1 MKTLLLIS
9 SLFLFSLVSFAQT
22 KPAVKTTMK
31 PLGPKVYAL
40 IVGVADYQYPDM
52 YKPLDYADD
61 DGREFYKYLLK
72 SNNGSVKP
80 ENVDTLFNEQAT
92 STAIM
97 MKLVEF
103 KEKLKEG
110 DMFYF
115 YFSGHGDAYDAELAY
130 LLAYDA
136 PPGRGGKE
144 KNHYLIGSGVV
155 EVYKIKQI
163 FRRITAEN
171 VKLVFI
177 SDACRTNELAGG
189 TEGKQYVYKRVMEE
203 DAGEIRFT
211 SCASNQKSFEGPQW
225 GGGRGVFSYHFV
237 NGLTGLADEDND
249 GKVTVDELEDYVSKC
264 VKKDTKDEDEMVPK
278 QTPQFGCSIEMC
290 DYQILNYVD
299 KVEKEKLIV
308 KLQTSSGGG
317 SMNNAKG
324 KGIDLSAEIEKYGK
338 NDLFNEFSARLKKQ
352 AYLGETGAYEIYKI
366 LVKDSV
372 LPSQIKRELKNT
384 LCIHLNNSVNK
395 VLFTYLDGSMKHREY
410 SKEYFLKAY
419 EELTLYKELSELY
432 EIDKAKVDANLY
444 FLIGHSYFESEK
456 TWELQRGLAYIDSAV
471 LLNPNAAYIYNIKG
485 NYHFY
490 LHQYEKAI
498 NAYQQGISHAVNWV
512 IPSTNL
518 SNLYS
523 TIGQLDSARYY
534 IERSLVLDSN
544 YVSTYLAYAYQL
556 KDKGDFDLAMKYADK
571 GLVKDP
577 LDTRILCFKGDLH
590 LQLGQFDLAAK
601 NYRQSIEYDPVDYSA
616 YAGLLKYHLEKDEN
630 PITDS
635 LTFYMLKIIL
645 SDTAKSSTY
654 RYIAKLLYDYEQYEA
669 AKSYYSFAYSVDS
682 LNVETLLGWGDTYK
696 AMQQKDT
703 ALMLYNYAL
712 GLDSNYS
719 VIYNRIG
726 NMYSEND
733 YIDES
738 IIYYLKAHELDP
750 WSAVHTFNL
759 GYHYKYKKDY
769 VNAIFFYEKHMKQ
782 FLIQD
787 LAVLDLAR
795 CYAITGEKEKAI
807 EYIRK
812 GVNTS
817 NDWFNSK
824 HLKKDELLKPIRGM
838 KEFKVLLKE
847 LKKKEKAKKKNAK

>member
-1 MKTLLLIS
+1 
-9 SLFLFSLVSFAQT
+9 
-22 KPAVKTTMK
+22 MK
-31 PLGPKVYAL
+31 PIGPKIYAL
-40 IVGVADYQYPDM
+40 IVGVADYQFPDM

-97 MKLVEF
+97 MKLVEM

-144 KNHYLIGSGVV
+144 KNHYLIGSGVI

-237 NGLTGLADEDND
+237 NGLTGLADDKNDFAAGNND
-249 GKVTVDELEDYVSKC
+249 GKVSIEELVYYVSKC
-264 VKKDTKDEDEMVPK
+264 VKADTKEEDELVPK

-299 KVEKEKLIV
+299 KIEKEKLIL

-317 SMNNAKG
+317 SMKGAKG
-324 KGIDLSAEIEKYGK
+324 KGIDLSTEFEKYGK
-338 NDLFNEFSARLKKQ
+338 NDLYNEFASRLKRHFL
-352 AYLGETGAYEIYKI
+352 LGEDGAYGIYKI
-366 LVKDSV
+366 LAADTSLPIHVK
-372 LPSQIKRELKNT
+372 KELKNI

-395 VLFTYLDGSMKHREY
+395 VLFTYLDGSMRFREY
-410 SKEYFLKAY
+410 SKEYFMKAFD
-419 EELTLYKELSELY
+419 ELSLYKELSDLY
-432 EIDKAKVDANLY
+432 LIDKVKVDANLY
-444 FLIGHSYFESEK
+444 FLKGHSYFESEK

-471 LLNPNAAYIYNIKG
+471 QLNPNAAYIFNIKG

-490 LHQYEKAI
+490 LHQYDKAI
-498 NAYQQGISHAVNWV
+498 AAYQKGIQQAPNWV
-512 IPSTNL
+512 TPSTNL

-523 TIGQLDSARYY
+523 TIGQLDSAQYY
-534 IERSLVLDSN
+534 IHRSLVLDTN

-556 KDKGDFDLAMKYADK
+556 KDLGEIDSALYYVDE
-571 GLVKDP
+571 GLEKDP
-577 LDTRILCFKGDLH
+577 FDTRLLCFKGDLFM
-590 LQLGQFDLAAK
+590 QIG
-601 NYRQSIEYDPVDYSA
+601 NYESAERMYRKSIQYDSTDYSA
-616 YAGLLKYHLEKDEN
+616 YAGLLKFHLEKDQN

-635 LTFYMLKIIL
+635 LSYYMVKIML

-654 RYIAKLLYDYEQYEA
+654 RYIAKLLYDYEQFNV
-669 AKSYYSFAYSVDS
+669 AKDYYSYAYSVDS
-682 LNVETLLGWGDTYK
+682 LNIETILGWGDTYK
-696 AMQQKDT
+696 ALQHKDT
-703 ALMLYNYAL
+703 AMMLYFYAMA
-712 GLDSNYS
+712 LDSNYS
-719 VIYNRIG
+719 VVYNRIG
-726 NMYSEND
+726 NLYSDNNFINEALR
-733 YIDES
+733 
-738 IIYYLKAHELDP
+738 YYMKAYSLDP
-750 WSAVHTFNL
+750 WSPVHTFNL
-759 GYHYKYKKDY
+759 GYHFKSIQDY
-769 VNAIFFYEKHMKQ
+769 SNAILYYEKHMKQ
-782 FLIQD
+782 FTIQD
-787 LAVLDLAR
+787 LALLDLAR
-795 CYAITGEKEKAI
+795 CYAFQGDKEKAMD
-807 EYIRK
+807 YLRMGSTK
-812 GVNTS
+812 DS
-817 NDWFNSK
+817 PWFLRQN
-824 HLKKDELLKPIRGM
+824 LKKDEMLKPLRRM
-838 KEFKVLLKE
+838 KEFKTLMKE
-847 LKKKEKAKKKNAK
+847 LKKKEKLQNETKN